1 MGFLLLVVV
10 GPGCACPLSEST
22 RSQFLLEGS
31 FRQLLAKGYSTILN
45 VQFPSFAGHQFQQ
58 KLCPGR
64 KQILE
69 VPRRWL
75 CDNSRSLAVWR
86 NVFHKRPS
94 SSRSTVV
101 GPCSCGK
108 FRVVARTEN
117 RFLGRFCG
125 ETKNK
130 QVFCGGNLLTFH
142 GSVPLQQSPSRKRVV
157 VHLCKSRKK
166 SESVE
171 KISSVCRCT
180 HTECELKQIEKLIPI
195 RRLVKSLK

>member
-45 VQFPSFAGHQFQQ
+45 VQFPSFAGHQFQK

-117 RFLGRFCG
+117 RFLGRFSAV
-125 ETKNK
+125 KQKINK
-130 QVFCGGNLLTFH
+130 CFVVEICSRFTVRCRFNRSRQGKELLCICA
-142 GSVPLQQSPSRKRVV
+142 K
-157 VHLCKSRKK
+157 
-166 SESVE
+166 VE
-171 KISSVCRCT
+171 K
-180 HTECELKQIEKLIPI
+180 K
-195 RRLVKSLK
+195 